1 MAVQETKGFLG
12 LELTSEWWLQNHFRA
27 KLPRRFQQ
35 LSKLPI
41 MAGDRILD
49 LCCGP
54 GHYSEYYAQ
63 MVGTTGTVHAVDK
76 DPALIDAAESRQRHL
91 LLGDN
96 IQYSCA
102 DVAQAQSIP
111 IITGE
116 RYDVILFFN
125 CLSYFRDPK
134 STIGQYVALLRQ
146 GGRLILKDSD
156 FGHLLISPLDDAL
169 LHRVVEAA
177 QASSPLSFDNFFGR
191 RVPALA
197 SSLGMSSTSP
207 EIWSYPMHS
216 PLSREEQVYV
226 SENLM
231 SLMRQGQRLLSKN
244 DVALWTTMFSPDSSD
259 ALFLRTDFLF
269 LMHEILT
276 ISLL

>member
-1 MAVQETKGFLG
+1 MSVRETKGFLG
-12 LELTSEWWLQNHFRA
+12 LELTSESWLQNHFRA

-35 LSKLPI
+35 LSNLPI
-41 MAGDRILD
+41 SAGDRILD

-63 MVGTTGTVHAVDK
+63 RVGTTGTVHAVDK

-96 IQYSCA
+96 IRYFCA
-102 DVAQAQSIP
+102 DVSQIQSIP
-111 IITGE
+111 EIADE

-134 STIGQYVALLRQ
+134 STIRQYVALLRQ

-156 FGHLLISPLDDAL
+156 FGHLLISPLDAGL

-177 QASSPLSFDNFFGR
+177 QKSPPLSFDNFLGR
-191 RVPALA
+191 RLPALA
-197 SSLGMSSTSP
+197 SSLGMSSSRI

-216 PLSREEQVYV
+216 PLSPEEHFYV

-231 SLMRQGQRLLSKN
+231 SLMRQGQRLLSMD
-244 DVALWTTMFSPDSSD
+244 DVQHWTTMFSPDSAD
-259 ALFLRTDFLF
+259 PLFLRTDFLF

-276 ISLL
+276 INLL

>member
-1 MAVQETKGFLG
+1 MSVRETKGFLG

-35 LSKLPI
+35 LSNLPI
-41 MAGDRILD
+41 GAGDRILD

-54 GHYSEYYAQ
+54 GHYAEYYAQ

-76 DPALIDAAESRQRHL
+76 DPALIDAAESRQRQL

-96 IQYSCA
+96 IRYFCA
-102 DVAQAQSIP
+102 DVGQVQSI
-111 IITGE
+111 IGNE

-134 STIGQYVALLRQ
+134 STIHQYLALLRQ

-156 FGHLLISPLDDAL
+156 FGHLLISPLDAGL

-177 QASSPLSFDNFFGR
+177 QESPPLSFDNFLGR
-191 RVPALA
+191 RLPALA
-197 SSLGMSSTSP
+197 ASLGMSSSRI

-216 PLSREEQVYV
+216 PLSSAEHFYV

-231 SLMRQGQRLLSKN
+231 SLMRQGQKLLSTD
-244 DVALWTTMFSPDSSD
+244 DVRRWTTMFSPDSAD

-276 ISLL
+276 INVL